1 MELRHYS
8 LTPTTMTA
16 QPQPR
21 QLWGPTTTRKHLSA
35 LAAQCTAFELPA
47 GGVLVFNASY
57 SSTLQDRVIF
67 NQPCQYNTTDSQD
80 PGSTGNATIIGPQE
94 PFYSSVTP
102 QIYALA
108 TATVIAYILVVLI
121 FAAPRNFFHGG
132 SAGARFL
139 PRGGV
144 LGGSARNPAVV
155 GVGRRPWLQKIATVL
170 VAVSLT
176 IATADTFRVA
186 EEQYQLGFIDS
197 DRLVN
202 RVVGSVEIRV
212 IQLISD
218 TFLWLAQVQTLIR
231 LFPRHKEK
239 VTIKWLGFALVLLD
253 TIFSILDDFIS
264 HTVRTRPRSFQ
275 DAIPALNYL
284 FELSIS
290 LIYMAC
296 VIYYSISKRRF
307 AFWHPKMKNICLV
320 AVLSL
325 ASVLVPVV
333 FFVLDIANPD
343 LAGWG
348 DYIRWV
354 GAAAASV
361 VVWEWV
367 ERIEALERD
376 ERKDGILG
384 REIFDGD
391 DMLDDENSDDVD
403 WNDSRRNDSSSDVV
417 VDQNR
422 SHRGPRLPA
431 LRFRMPQITRERRAR
446 NLGISNL
453 SPTVPEQTPTPVS
466 RADTTSAASTVY
478 AVRFLADS
486 RSPPIP
492 EDACDVVEI
501 VEPPLA
507 EVLNEKQELEV
518 TVPTASVLLPAWK
531 VVQNPFKRKRMQP
544 PAEVVDAQEASGT
557 LHAPTVDR
565 PGLRSRVR
573 ALASIQGSTRTKTEG
588 AMDPLPVTVIPAQRR
603 TQRVWTPEEVQ
614 DQTQPQPTVPTPSAA
629 PTFRPR
635 RESTRASRDALS
647 VTVIPAPKRGQ
658 GTWSPGDLRNFASS
672 SVDTSSA
679 LNRLSGH
686 NMPSGEERSHHPKE
700 ATQRPHTAI
709 SLNEPAHGR
718 AVPETETGT
727 AETVIV
733 GHDPGDGVGAVAT
746 GDTLKSGS
754 VTDGMQPPVPRDTG
768 Q

>member
-1 MELRHYS
+1 
-8 LTPTTMTA
+8 MTA

-403 WNDSRRNDSSSDVV
+403 WNESRRNDSSSDVV

-446 NLGISNL
+446 NPGISNL
-453 SPTVPEQTPTPVS
+453 SPAVPEQTPTPVS

-492 EDACDVVEI
+492 EDSIEVVEI
-501 VEPPLA
+501 VEPPVA

-518 TVPTASVLLPAWK
+518 AVPTASVLLPAWK

-573 ALASIQGSTRTKTEG
+573 ALASIQGSARTKTEG
-588 AMDPLPVTVIPAQRR
+588 ATDPLPVTVIPAQRR
-603 TQRVWTPEEVQ
+603 AQRVWTPEEVQ

-635 RESTRASRDALS
+635 RESTRASRDALL

-658 GTWSPGDLRNFASS
+658 GTWSPGDLPGPVSS

-686 NMPSGEERSHHPKE
+686 NLPPGEERSHQPKE
-700 ATQRPHTAI
+700 VTQKPHTAI
-709 SLNEPAHGR
+709 SLNEPEHGR

-733 GHDPGDGVGAVAT
+733 GHDPGGGGGAVAT
-746 GDTLKSGS
+746 GDTLKSGA
-754 VTDGMQPPVPRDTG
+754 VTDGTHPPVPRDTG

>member
-1 MELRHYS
+1 MA
-8 LTPTTMTA
+8 A

-57 SSTLQDRVIF
+57 TFTLQEEVIF
-67 NQPCQYNTTDSQD
+67 NQPCQYNTTNTQD
-80 PGSTGNATIIGPQE
+80 PGATGNATIIGPQE

-108 TATVIAYILVVLI
+108 TATVIAYILVIVI

-139 PRGGV
+139 SRGGV
-144 LGGSARNPAVV
+144 LGGSTRNPAVI
-155 GVGRRPWLQKIATVL
+155 GVGRRPWLQKVATVL

-197 DRLVN
+197 DRLVD

-325 ASVLVPVV
+325 ASVLIPVV

-391 DMLDDENSDDVD
+391 DMLDDENSDDFD
-403 WNDSRRNDSSSDVV
+403 WNESRRNDSSSDVAV
-417 VDQNR
+417 HQDGLP
-422 SHRGPRLPA
+422 RGPRLPT
-431 LRFRMPQITRERRAR
+431 LRFHMPQIRREKRTR
-446 NLGISNL
+446 NSGVSNQ
-453 SPTVPEQTPTPVS
+453 PPAVPEQTQTPVS

-478 AVRFLADS
+478 AVRFLTNS
-486 RSPPIP
+486 RSPAIP
-492 EDACDVVEI
+492 EDTVDVIETVQ
-501 VEPPLA
+501 PQLA
-507 EVLNEKQELEV
+507 GALDEKQQLEV
-518 TVPTASVLLPAWK
+518 GGPNAQVPIPIWK
-531 VVQNPFKRKRMQP
+531 SVQNPFKRKRMQP
-544 PAEVVDAQEASGT
+544 PAEVIDAQEASGT
-557 LHAPTVDR
+557 LRAPTVDR

-573 ALASIQGSTRTKTEG
+573 ALASTQLSARTKPEG
-588 AMDPLPVTVIPAQRR
+588 VTDPLPVTIIPAQRR

-614 DQTQPQPTVPTPSAA
+614 EPSQQQPAIPTPIAA
-629 PTFRPR
+629 PTVRPR
-635 RESTRASRDALS
+635 RGSTRASRDALL

-658 GTWSPGDLRNFASS
+658 GTWSPDDPRNAVSSVSGASS
-672 SVDTSSA
+672 V
-679 LNRLSGH
+679 LNKLRGNGVQPEGSQ
-686 NMPSGEERSHHPKE
+686 SHYLEE
-700 ATQRPHTAI
+700 ATQNLSTAQDQNDEPEHGHGHAVAELNTSTAHAVVVERHPGSSTI
-709 SLNEPAHGR
+709 SR
-718 AVPETETGT
+718 
-727 AETVIV
+727 
-733 GHDPGDGVGAVAT
+733 VGAAAT
-746 GDTLKSGS
+746 DNLLESDTARDHLRR
-754 VTDGMQPPVPRDTG
+754 PPRPGETSL
-768 Q
+768 